1 MNINTLKQMKLFRNL
16 LLVSL
21 LYFSFTT
28 ANAQI
33 KVAHINTEELV
44 AAMPET
50 KQMQEEL
57 KKVAQAY
64 DTEYKSQGSSLQ
76 AKLKKYEAE
85 APTQT
90 DVENAKR
97 GTEVQELQKKI
108 QLYAQT
114 AQQELQKK
122 EFDLYKPIAEKA
134 QKAITEI
141 ATSKGIQYV
150 FDSSPGKGLLVYTG
164 EDLMTEVKSKLGIQ

>member
-1 MNINTLKQMKLFRNL
+1 MKLFRNL
-16 LLVSL
+16 LLVSVL
-21 LYFSFTT
+21 FLGFT
-28 ANAQI
+28 AAQAQS

-44 AAMPET
+44 SAMPET

-64 DTEYKSQGSSLQ
+64 DTEYKDQTSSLQ

-90 DVENAKR
+90 DEAPTQTDTENQKR
-97 GTEVQELQKKI
+97 GAEVQDLQKKI

-134 QKAITEI
+134 QKAISDVATE
-141 ATSKGIQYV
+141 KGFQYV
-150 FDSSPGKGLLVYTG
+150 LDSSPGKGLLVYTG
-164 EDLMTEVKSKLGIQ
+164 EDLMAAVKAKLSIQ

>member
-1 MNINTLKQMKLFRNL
+1 MKLFKNL
-16 LLVSL
+16 FIIGALFLGM
-21 LYFSFTT
+21 T
-28 ANAQI
+28 AMQAQS

-57 KKVAQAY
+57 KKLAQAY
-64 DTEYKSQGSSLQ
+64 DTDYKNQATELE
-76 AKLKKYEAE
+76 AKLKKYDAE
-85 APTQT
+85 AATQT
-90 DVENAKR
+90 DAENQKR
-97 GTEVQELQKKI
+97 YAEVQELQRKI

-134 QKAITEI
+134 QKAINDV
-141 ATSKGIQYV
+141 AAAKGFEYV
-150 FDSSPGKGLLVYTG
+150 FDSAPGKGLIVDNGT
-164 EDLMTEVKSKLGIQ
+164 DLMADVKAKLGIK

>member
-1 MNINTLKQMKLFRNL
+1 MKLFRNL
-16 LLVSL
+16 LLVSVL
-21 LYFSFTT
+21 FLGFT
-28 ANAQI
+28 AAQAQT

-44 AAMPET
+44 SAMPET

-64 DTEYKSQGSSLQ
+64 DTEYKDQGSSLQ

-90 DVENAKR
+90 DTENQKR
-97 GTEVQELQKKI
+97 GAEVQELQKKI

-134 QKAITEI
+134 QKAISDI
-141 ATSKGIQYV
+141 AAEKGFQYV
-150 FDSSPGKGLLVYTG
+150 LDSSPGKGLLVYTG
-164 EDLMTEVKSKLGIQ
+164 EDLMAAVKAKLGIQ

>member
-1 MNINTLKQMKLFRNL
+1 MKLFRNL
-16 LLVSL
+16 LLVSVL
-21 LYFSFTT
+21 FLGLT
-28 ANAQI
+28 AAQAQT

-44 AAMPET
+44 SAMPET

-64 DTEYKSQGSSLQ
+64 DTEYKDQGSSLQ

-90 DVENAKR
+90 DTENQKR
-97 GTEVQELQKKI
+97 GAEVQELQKKI

-134 QKAITEI
+134 QKAISDI
-141 ATSKGIQYV
+141 AAEKGFQYV
-150 FDSSPGKGLLVYTG
+150 LDSSPGKGLLVYTG
-164 EDLMTEVKSKLGIQ
+164 EDLMASVKAKLGIQ

>member
-1 MNINTLKQMKLFRNL
+1 MKLFKNL
-16 LLVSL
+16 FIIGALFLGM
-21 LYFSFTT
+21 T
-28 ANAQI
+28 AMQAQS

-57 KKVAQAY
+57 KKLAQAY
-64 DTEYKSQGSSLQ
+64 DTDYKNQATELE
-76 AKLKKYEAE
+76 AKLKKYDAE
-85 APTQT
+85 AATQT
-90 DVENAKR
+90 DAENQKR
-97 GTEVQELQKKI
+97 YAEVQELQRKI

-134 QKAITEI
+134 QKAINDV
-141 ATSKGIQYV
+141 AAAKGFEYV
-150 FDSSPGKGLLVYTG
+150 FDSAPGKGLIVDNGTN
-164 EDLMTEVKSKLGIQ
+164 LMADVKAKLGIK

>member
-1 MNINTLKQMKLFRNL
+1 MKLFKNL
-16 LLVSL
+16 LLVSVL
-21 LYFSFTT
+21 FLGLTT
-28 ANAQI
+28 VQAQT

-44 AAMPET
+44 AAMPQT

-64 DTEYKSQGSSLQ
+64 DTEYKSQGNSLQ
-76 AKLKKYEAE
+76 AKLKKYDAE
-85 APTQT
+85 AATQT
-90 DVENAKR
+90 DTENQKR
-97 GTEVQELQKKI
+97 GAEVQELQKKL

-134 QKAITEI
+134 QKAISDVAAE
-141 ATSKGIQYV
+141 KGYQYV
-150 FDSSPGKGLLVYTG
+150 FDSSPGKGLLVFQG
-164 EDLMTEVKSKLGIQ
+164 EDLMAAVKAKLGI